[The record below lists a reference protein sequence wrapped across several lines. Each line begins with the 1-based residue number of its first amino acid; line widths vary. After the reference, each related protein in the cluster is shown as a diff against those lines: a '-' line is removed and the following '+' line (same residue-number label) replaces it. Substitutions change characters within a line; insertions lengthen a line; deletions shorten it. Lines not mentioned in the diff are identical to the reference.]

1 MFVINYKIRIIREIN
16 KLIYS
21 ELSNIL
27 PPLTKRTRSGG
38 SRCFLGYI
46 YIPFCRPPSGAGR
59 PNTHCG
65 RGMSSW
71 VGLGCW
77 ESLRRVARA
86 GTGSWIN
93 DALDAGSPA

>member
-27 PPLTKRTRSGG
+27 PPLTKRTRSGD
-38 SRCFLGYI
+38 SRCFLEYI

-59 PNTHCG
+59 SNTH
-65 RGMSSW
+65 
-71 VGLGCW
+71 
-77 ESLRRVARA
+77 
-86 GTGSWIN
+86 
-93 DALDAGSPA
+93 